1 MTTPSVSTFG
11 ASASMLGYLYQVRIA
26 LLWAIRQ
33 SRVGDFAVSIETL
46 DDVSFETGGDPVAV
60 LQTKHSLNAAAVLT
74 DLSPELWKTL
84 RIWMVGLAS
93 GEVPASAS
101 RFLIST
107 ADAPPGTACAAL
119 DIDAVTRDV
128 AEAAKRLKHAATTS
142 SNAEL
147 QSAFESYLELSDE
160 AREKLLSRIYV
171 VPAQPNAMAI
181 QEQLNAELY
190 YVSLH
195 HQELSVQML
204 EGWWF
209 KRVLQELVH
218 QGQGIPRTEIDA
230 QIADIQES
238 LKPDALPID
247 EEIDALMVALDQ
259 LPEFASRPFYKQIE
273 LVGGS
278 QTRIRNAITSY
289 LQAFRQRSAWTRHD
303 LLFDADLEKYD
314 RRLLTEWELQ
324 RAQVCDE
331 LGPEATAAA
340 MASAGRA
347 ILKWAEDAHVPI
359 RSGVSVPWVCRGS
372 LHMLAED
379 RRLGWHPEF
388 EARLKAIFDAP
399 VEGGAA

>member
-60 LQTKHSLNAAAVLT
+60 LQTKHSLNAAAVLS

-147 QSAFESYLELSDE
+147 QSAFESYLDLPCVDE
-160 AREKLLSRIYV
+160 TKVTLAKALGARKSFIYLYDYGDDWEHRVKVEKVLPPDMDLPWPLCLDGRHACPPEDV
-171 VPAQPNAMAI
+171 GGVPGYYEFLDTINDPAHDDHQP
-181 QEQLNAELY
+181 
-190 YVSLH
+190 
-195 HQELSVQML
+195 ML
-204 EGWWF
+204 EWCGGHF
-209 KRVLQELVH
+209 DPAAFDLDDVNQRLS
-218 QGQGIPRTEIDA
+218 EIK
-230 QIADIQES
+230 
-238 LKPDALPID
+238 L
-247 EEIDALMVALDQ
+247 
-259 LPEFASRPFYKQIE
+259 
-273 LVGGS
+273 
-278 QTRIRNAITSY
+278 
-289 LQAFRQRSAWTRHD
+289 
-303 LLFDADLEKYD
+303 
-314 RRLLTEWELQ
+314 
-324 RAQVCDE
+324 
-331 LGPEATAAA
+331 
-340 MASAGRA
+340 
-347 ILKWAEDAHVPI
+347 
-359 RSGVSVPWVCRGS
+359 
-372 LHMLAED
+372 
-379 RRLGWHPEF
+379 
-388 EARLKAIFDAP
+388 
-399 VEGGAA
+399 